1 MPLIVNGAPLDD
13 ALIREEANLMRP
25 HLFRSM
31 QGADPREVE
40 TRLREWAV
48 ENAIEKALLRQAALA
63 DPEPVPAERLEEALR
78 GAAASSSMPSSA
90 APAEAQRSEIELQI
104 RIDRL
109 VTRHAGR
116 IGAPKLK
123 EISEYYRKHR
133 EKFVLPE
140 RAHIGHIVKNFGDG
154 IDEAAALE
162 AIKSIDA
169 ELRGGA
175 DFAGVASRSSDHPE
189 NGGDLGWIS
198 RGQSKPE
205 LDRMIFGLQPGTI
218 SPIFRSSGAFHIVA
232 MFAREPERAATFDE
246 VRESIERTIV
256 AEKRHR
262 AMERLVDHL
271 RARAVI
277 ERE

>member
-1 MPLIVNGAPLDD
+1 MPVNVNGAPLDD

-31 QGADPREVE
+31 PGADPRQVE

-63 DPEPVPAERLEEALR
+63 DPDPIPPEQIEQALGR
-78 GAAASSSMPSSA
+78 IADSAA
-90 APAEAQRSEIELQI
+90 APAAETADAQRAEIELRI

-116 IGAPKLK
+116 IGAPRLK
-123 EISEYYRKHR
+123 EVSEYYRKHR
-133 EKFVLPE
+133 EKFTIPE
-140 RAHIGHIVKNFGDG
+140 RAHIGHIVKNFGEG
-154 IDEAAALE
+154 TDEAAALA
-162 AIKSIDA
+162 AIQAINA

-175 DFAGVASRSSDHPE
+175 DFAAVAARSSDQPE

-198 RGQSKPE
+198 RGRSAPE
-205 LDRMIFGLQPGTI
+205 LDKVIFSLQPGDT
-218 SPIFRSSGAFHIVA
+218 SGIFRSSDGYHIVA

-246 VRESIERTIV
+246 VREGIEQAII
-256 AEKRHR
+256 AEKRQR
-262 AMERLVDHL
+262 ALERLVDRL

>member
-1 MPLIVNGAPLDD
+1 MPLKVNGAPIDD

-25 HLFRSM
+25 HLFRTM
-31 QGADPREVE
+31 KGADPRQIE

-48 ENAIEKALLRQAALA
+48 ENAIEKTLLRQAALA
-63 DPEPVPAERLEEALR
+63 DPEPVPPEEIEEGLR
-78 GAAASSSMPSSA
+78 SVPPS
-90 APAEAQRSEIELQI
+90 APAESRRSDIELRI
-104 RIDRL
+104 RVDRL

-123 EISEYYRKHR
+123 DVSEYYRKHR

-140 RAHIGHIVKNFGDG
+140 RAHVGHIVKNFGDG

-175 DFAGVASRSSDHPE
+175 DFHEVATRSSDRPE
-189 NGGDLGWIS
+189 RGGDLGWIT
-198 RGQSKPE
+198 RGQSAPE
-205 LDRMIFGLQPGTI
+205 LERAIFGVQPGHT
-218 SPIFRSSGAFHIVA
+218 SGIFRSSGAFHIVA

-246 VRESIERTIV
+246 VRASIEQTLV
-256 AEKRHR
+256 ADKRHR
-262 AMERLVDHL
+262 ALERLVDQL

>member
-1 MPLIVNGAPLDD
+1 MPLKVNGATLDD

-31 QGADPREVE
+31 PGTDPRQVE

-48 ENAIEKALLRQAALA
+48 ENAIEKVLLRQAALA
-63 DPEPVPAERLEEALR
+63 DPEPVPPEQIEEALR
-78 GAAASSSMPSSA
+78 RIAASVQGD
-90 APAEAQRSEIELQI
+90 AQRSEIELRI

-133 EKFVLPE
+133 EKFVMPE
-140 RAHIGHIVKNFGDG
+140 RARVGHIVKNFGEG
-154 IDEAAALE
+154 VDEAAALE
-162 AIKSIDA
+162 AIKSAEA

-175 DFAGVASRSSDHPE
+175 NFAEVAARSSDHPE
-189 NGGDLGWIS
+189 NGGDLGWIP
-198 RGQSKPE
+198 RGQLAPE
-205 LDRMIFGLQPGTI
+205 LDRAIFGLQPGQASAI
-218 SPIFRSSGAFHIVA
+218 IRGANAFHIVA
-232 MFAREPERAATFDE
+232 VFGREPERPATFDE
-246 VRESIERTIV
+246 VRDSIERTLV
-256 AEKRHR
+256 AEKRQR
-262 AMERLVDHL
+262 AMERLVDSL
-271 RARAVI
+271 RAHAVI

>member
-1 MPLIVNGAPLDD
+1 MPVKVNGAPLDD

-31 QGADPREVE
+31 PGADPRQVE

-63 DPEPVPAERLEEALR
+63 DPDPVPPEQIEEALR
-78 GAAASSSMPSSA
+78 RIADSAAAPS
-90 APAEAQRSEIELQI
+90 EGQRAEIELRI

-123 EISEYYRKHR
+123 EVSEYYRKHR
-133 EKFVLPE
+133 EKFGVPE
-140 RAHIGHIVKNFGDG
+140 RAHIGHIVKNFKNSGEG
-154 IDEAAALE
+154 TEEAAALE
-162 AIKSIDA
+162 AIQSIDA

-175 DFAGVASRSSDHPE
+175 DFAAVAARSSDQPE

-198 RGQSKPE
+198 RGRSAPE
-205 LDRMIFGLQPGTI
+205 LDRVIFGLQPGHT
-218 SPIFRSSGAFHIVA
+218 SGIFRSSDAFHIVA
-232 MFAREPERAATFDE
+232 MFAREPERTATFDE
-246 VRESIERTIV
+246 VRESIERAIM
-256 AEKRHR
+256 AEKRQR
-262 AMERLVDHL
+262 ALERLVDRL
-271 RARAVI
+271 RARAII
-277 ERE
+277 ER